1 MADLKQNIQYVKGVG
16 PTKAELLNYLG
27 IYTLEDII
35 TYYPRKYEDRRCVKN
50 IEEIADGEE
59 ALIDVVAVS
68 NVSTF
73 RLKRN
78 MTVSKLIVRDE
89 TEECLITWFNQP
101 YIKQNYKSG
110 ERYKFYGKITRKN
123 GKAEMNSPVSDP
135 EGKNKNT
142 GRIIPV
148 YPTTKKLNENS
159 LRQIVENAISIVD
172 NKLEETIPEYIRKK
186 YNLEEI
192 NLATRQIHFPEDFES
207 LKIARNRFVF
217 EELLTMQLAL
227 LSLKNEYGSEK
238 RGIEYSKDVHM
249 SDVINSLPFN
259 LTKAQLRV
267 LEEIDSDMESDKP
280 MNRLLQGDVGSG
292 KTIVAMIAAYKAV
305 KNGYQAAIM
314 APTTILAQ
322 QHLENFNKILGK
334 FGIRCELLVSGLSKK
349 KKDEMLGRL
358 KKRRN

>member
-1 MADLKQNIQYVKGVG
+1 
-16 PTKAELLNYLG
+16 
-27 IYTLEDII
+27 
-35 TYYPRKYEDRRCVKN
+35 
-50 IEEIADGEE
+50 
-59 ALIDVVAVS
+59 
-68 NVSTF
+68 
-73 RLKRN
+73 
-78 MTVSKLIVRDE
+78 
-89 TEECLITWFNQP
+89 
-101 YIKQNYKSG
+101 
-110 ERYKFYGKITRKN
+110 
-123 GKAEMNSPVSDP
+123 MNSPVSDP

-334 FGIRCELLVSGLSKK
+334 FGVKCELLVSGISKK
-349 KKDEMLGRL
+349 KKDEMVSRL
-358 KKRRN
+358 KKRRNRYCNRYTCSIRGKC